1 MENTE
6 PSPVTMEDMINNYTN
21 LSKIQKGLL
30 SLIALKP
37 YPDEITFDELLEIG
51 DRIQFKMKE
60 SGLEIKDK
68 NYFAKE
74 LEYMKEIALEKYP
87 NGAFSKESI
96 SNICI
101 RTRTM
106 IMARKLLDAWNE
118 RSNRTVTN
126 EVNLKVQNII
136 NSFAQ
141 ASNL

>member
-6 PSPVTMEDMINNYTN
+6 PSPVTMEDMINNYTS

-37 YPDEITFDELLEIG
+37 YPDEITFDELFEIG
-51 DRIQFKMKE
+51 DRIQFKIKE
-60 SGLEIKDK
+60 SGLEIEDE

-74 LEYMKEIALEKYP
+74 LDYMREIALDKYP
-87 NGAFSKESI
+87 NGIFSKESI

-118 RSNRTVTN
+118 RSNGTITN
-126 EVNLKVQNII
+126 DVNLKVQNII

-141 ASNL
+141 AFNI